1 MSILDKNSQLET
13 RRKEIQLGGGEAAI
27 DKIKAANKLTPRERI
42 NRLLDSNSFIEV
54 GAFITHRN
62 TEFNMLSK
70 ATPADGVVTGYGT
83 MGGRLV
89 YVYSQ
94 DPTVMGGSLGEMH
107 AKKIARVYDDAMKM
121 GAPII
126 GFLDSE
132 GIRLQES
139 IDALE
144 GYGVIF
150 QKQSLASGVIP
161 QITIIGGDCAGGA
174 GSMPGLSDFTF
185 MVSKNARL
193 FLNSP
198 NTFDEKNVTFDQI
211 ASAQVHATQSGL
223 AHFAY
228 ETEEECI
235 DGVKSLM
242 SFLPDNNLENPETY
256 VGLDDIN
263 RVDDGLNAMVP
274 ENDGDVLN
282 VQGVIQSIADNG
294 EFLEIQQQFA
304 PNAKIGF
311 IRLNGATIGLIANN
325 SEYKEGKLDINAM
338 NKISRFVSFCDG
350 FNIGI
355 LTLTDV
361 DGYVSEVEG
370 ETSGILATSSKM
382 IHSFANATVPKVNV
396 LLRKAYGSAYV
407 AMNSKHIGADYAFA
421 WPTAS
426 IGIMPAESAVHIMYG
441 EEILKSDKQ
450 LALKEEKINEFEEM
464 QSSPYAVAAKGYIDD
479 IIEPATTRKHVL
491 YAFEVLFTKNDS
503 RPAKKHPTL

>member
-13 RRKEIQLGGGEAAI
+13 RRKEIQLGGGEAAL
-27 DKIKAANKLTPRERI
+27 DKMTAADKLTPRERI
-42 NRLLDSNSFIEV
+42 DQLLDSNSFVEV
-54 GAFITHRN
+54 GAFITHRA
-62 TEFNMLSK
+62 TQFNMG
-70 ATPADGVVTGYGT
+70 AEETPADGVVTGYGT
-83 MGGRLV
+83 MDGRLV

-126 GFLDSE
+126 GFLDSA

-150 QKQSLASGVIP
+150 RKQSLASGVIP
-161 QITIIGGDCAGGA
+161 QITIISGDCAGGA
-174 GSMPGLSDFTF
+174 GTIPSLSDFTF

-198 NTFDEKNVTFDQI
+198 NTFDEKNVSFDDI
-211 ASAQVHATQSGL
+211 ATADVHTKQTGQ

-228 ETEEECI
+228 ETDGQCI
-235 DGVKSLM
+235 DMVKLLLAY
-242 SFLPDNNLENPETY
+242 LPSNNLEDAPMY
-256 VGLDDIN
+256 AVVDDLN
-263 RVDDGLNAMVP
+263 RVDEGLNAISP
-274 ENDGDVLN
+274 EGDDVLN
-282 VQGVIQSIADNG
+282 VQAVIQSIADG
-294 EFLEIQQQFA
+294 GAFFEIQKDFA
-304 PNAKIGF
+304 MNIKIGF
-311 IRLNGATIGLIANN
+311 VRLNGATVGLVAND
-325 SEYKEGKLDINAM
+325 SAHKEGKLDIKAM
-338 NKISRFVSFCDG
+338 NKVSRFVSFCDA
-350 FNIGI
+350 FNIAV

-361 DGYVSEVEG
+361 DGFVSGVEG
-370 ETSGILATSSKM
+370 ETSGILGASAKM
-382 IHSFANATVPKVNV
+382 IDTFARATVPKVNV

-407 AMNSKHIGADYAFA
+407 AMNSKHIGADYVYA

-426 IGIMPAESAVHIMYG
+426 VGIMPAKSAVHIMYG
-441 EEILKSDKQ
+441 DDIMNAKNQVELMD
-450 LALKEEKINEFEEM
+450 EKVNEFEEM

-479 IIEPATTRKHVL
+479 IIEPATTRKHVIA
-491 YAFEVLFTKNDS
+491 AFEVLATKVVP

>member
-13 RRKEIQLGGGEAAI
+13 RRKEIQLGGGQAAL
-27 DKIKAANKLTPRERI
+27 DKLVAADKLTPRERI
-42 NRLLDSNSFIEV
+42 NNLLDSNSFVEL

-62 TEFNMLSK
+62 TEFNMGTQE
-70 ATPADGVVTGYGT
+70 TPADGVVTGYGT
-83 MGGRLV
+83 MDGRLV

-94 DPTVMGGSLGEMH
+94 DPTVIGGSLGEMH

-126 GFLDSE
+126 GFLDSA

-161 QITIIGGDCAGGA
+161 QITIISGDCAGGA
-174 GSMPGLSDFTF
+174 GSIPGLSDFTF

-198 NTFDEKNVTFDQI
+198 NTFDEANVTFDNI
-211 ASAQVHATQSGL
+211 ASAKVHTSKTGL

-228 ETEEECI
+228 ETEGQCI
-235 DGVKSLM
+235 DMVKLLLTY
-242 SFLPDNNLENPETY
+242 LPSNNLEDAPLYAT
-256 VGLDDIN
+256 VDDLN
-263 RVDDGLNAMVP
+263 RVDPGLNTIVP
-274 ENDGDVLN
+274 EDVAIN
-282 VQGVIQSIADNG
+282 IQAIIQSLADG
-294 EFLEIQQQFA
+294 GQFFEIQKEFA
-304 PNAKIGF
+304 PNIKIGF
-311 IRLNGATIGLIANN
+311 IRLNGSTVGLVAN
-325 SEYKEGKLDINAM
+325 EADHKEGKLDIDAM
-338 NKISRFVSFCDG
+338 NKVSRFVGFCDG
-350 FNIGI
+350 FNIPV

-361 DGYVSEVEG
+361 DGFVSGVEG
-370 ETSGILATSSKM
+370 ETSGILRASAQM
-382 IHSFANATVPKVNV
+382 INSFARATVPKVNV

-407 AMNSKHIGADYAFA
+407 AMNSKHIGADYVYA

-426 IGIMPAESAVHIMYG
+426 IGIMPAQSAVHIMYG
-441 EEILKSDKQ
+441 DEIIKSKDQTTLMQDKVS
-450 LALKEEKINEFEEM
+450 EFEKM

-479 IIEPATTRKHVL
+479 IIEPATTRKHVIA
-491 YAFEVLFTKNDS
+491 AFEVLSSKS
-503 RPAKKHPTL
+503 EYRPAKKHPTL

>member
-27 DKIKAANKLTPRERI
+27 NKIKAANKLTPRERI
-42 NRLLDSNSFIEV
+42 NRLLDANSFVEL
-54 GAFITHRN
+54 GAFVTHRN
-62 TEFNMLSK
+62 TEFNMLTK
-70 ATPADGVVTGYGT
+70 ETPADGVVTGYGT
-83 MGGRLV
+83 IDGRLV

-126 GFLDSE
+126 GFLDSQ

-150 QKQSLASGVIP
+150 QKQSLASGLIP
-161 QITIIGGDCAGGA
+161 QITVITGDCAGGA
-174 GSMPGLSDFTF
+174 GSIPGLSDFTF

-198 NTFDEKNVTFDQI
+198 NTFEANNVTFEQV
-211 ASAQVHATQSGL
+211 ASADVHTSKSGL

-228 ETEEECI
+228 DTEEECI
-235 DGVKSLM
+235 DMVGSLV
-242 SFLPDNNLENPETY
+242 SYLPSNNL
-256 VGLDDIN
+256 DDAPSYGCEDDLN
-263 RVDDGLNAMVP
+263 RVDEGLNAIVP
-274 ENDGDVLN
+274 DGSAGDIN
-282 VQGVIQSIADNG
+282 IEAIIQSIADMG
-294 EFLEIQQQFA
+294 QFLEIQKEFA
-304 PNAKIGF
+304 PNVRLGF
-311 IRLNGATIGLIANN
+311 IRLNGSTIGLVAND
-325 SEYKEGKLDINAM
+325 SKYKEGKLDINAI
-338 NKISRFVSFCDG
+338 NKISRFVNFCDA
-350 FNIGI
+350 FNISI

-361 DGYVSEVEG
+361 DGFISEVEG
-370 ETSGILATSSKM
+370 ETSGILGANARM
-382 IHSFANATVPKVNV
+382 INAFAKATVPKVNV

-407 AMNSKHIGADYAFA
+407 SMNSKHIGADYVYA

-426 IGIMPAESAVHIMYG
+426 VGIMPADSAVNIMYG
-441 EEILKSDKQ
+441 EEILKSKDQ
-450 LALKEEKINEFEEM
+450 LALKEEKVNEFEEM
-464 QSSPYAVAAKGYIDD
+464 QSSPYAVAARGYIDD
-479 IIEPATTRKHVL
+479 IIEPATTRKHVIA
-491 YAFEVLFTKNDS
+491 AFEVLYSKSDF